1 MFANNEKE
9 WIEQAMKGDGDA
21 FGLLVQS
28 HMARIFNVCLG
39 LLGNRDDAE
48 DCTQE
53 TFLKAYRS
61 LSLYQGRSSFYT
73 WIYRIAV
80 NVCHDL
86 QRSKKSHPTTSIDQ
100 ENEEGDCF
108 IQLPD
113 KSPLPDEQAINHE
126 LGRTLLYQISQLKP
140 AMREVLILRDLQGL
154 SYEEIAARLGLSE
167 GTVKSRLFRARNQ
180 VMASLEDHPGSS
192 FGQPEQIHA
201 LTRPKRGR
209 EVQG

>member
-9 WIEQAMKGDGDA
+9 LIEQAMNGDGDA
-21 FGLLVQS
+21 FGQLVQS

-100 ENEEGDCF
+100 ENEEGDLF

-126 LGRTLLYQISQLKP
+126 LGRTLLHQISQLKP

-180 VMASLEDHPGSS
+180 VMSSLESQSGPS

-201 LTRPKRGR
+201 LSRPKRGR
-209 EVQG
+209 EV

>member
-28 HMARIFNVCLG
+28 HMARVFNVCLG

-113 KSPLPDEQAINHE
+113 KSPLPDEQVINHE

-180 VMASLEDHPGSS
+180 VMSSLEEHPGSS
-192 FGQPEQIHA
+192 FGRPEQIHVFS
-201 LTRPKRGR
+201 RPKRGR
-209 EVQG
+209 EV

>member
-1 MFANNEKE
+1 MTPETTPAGEPDAIDDRTLVAQASRGDLAAYDQFVRRYQTRIYSLAYNMTGNKE
-9 WIEQAMKGDGDA
+9 
-21 FGLLVQS
+21 
-28 HMARIFNVCLG
+28 
-39 LLGNRDDAE
+39 DAE
-48 DCTQE
+48 DMVQDV
-53 TFLKAYRS
+53 FVKAFSSLKSFR
-61 LSLYQGRSSFYT
+61 GTSSFYT

-180 VMASLEDHPGSS
+180 VMASLEDH
-192 FGQPEQIHA
+192 
-201 LTRPKRGR
+201 RGLHLANR
-209 EVQG
+209 NKSTL

>member
-9 WIEQAMKGDGDA
+9 WIEQAMKGDGEA
-21 FGLLVQS
+21 FGQLVQS

-39 LLGNRDDAE
+39 LLGNRPDAE

-61 LSLYQGRSSFYT
+61 LPLYQGRSSFYT

-86 QRSKKSHPTTSIDQ
+86 QRTKKSHLTTSIDQ
-100 ENEEGDCF
+100 ESEEGDLF
-108 IQLPD
+108 IQVPD
-113 KSPLPDEQAINHE
+113 KSPLPDDQAINHE
-126 LGRTLLYQISQLKP
+126 LGRTLIYQIGQLKP
-140 AMREVLILRDLQGL
+140 AMREVLILRDLHGL
-154 SYEEIAARLGLSE
+154 SYEEIASRLGLSE

-180 VMASLEDHPGSS
+180 IMSSLEDNAGPS
-192 FGQPEQIHA
+192 FGQPEHLQA
-201 LTRPKRGR
+201 LYRPKRGR
-209 EVQG
+209 EV

>member
-1 MFANNEKE
+1 MFANKEKE
-9 WIEQAMKGDGDA
+9 WIDQAQNGDGDA
-21 FGLLVQS
+21 FGQLVQS
-28 HMARIFNVCLG
+28 HLARIFNVCLG
-39 LLGNRDDAE
+39 LLGNRADAE

-100 ENEEGDCF
+100 ENEEGDVF

-113 KSPLPDEQAINHE
+113 KNPLPDEQAINHE
-126 LGRTLLYQISQLKP
+126 LGRTLLYQIGQLKP

-154 SYEEIAARLGLSE
+154 SYEEIASRLGLSE

-180 VMASLEDHPGSS
+180 IMRSLEPSTRSS
-192 FGQPEQIHA
+192 FGQPEQIQT
-201 LTRPKRGR
+201 LSRPKRGR
-209 EVQG
+209 EV

>member
-1 MFANNEKE
+1 MFANKEKE
-9 WIEQAMKGDGDA
+9 WIEQAMKGDGEA
-21 FGLLVQS
+21 FGQLVQS

-100 ENEEGDCF
+100 ENEEGDRLF
-108 IQLPD
+108 QLPD

-126 LGRTLLYQISQLKP
+126 LGRTLLYQISQLRP

-154 SYEEIAARLGLSE
+154 SYEEIAARLDLSE

-180 VMASLEDHPGSS
+180 VMSSLEAQSGPS

-201 LTRPKRGR
+201 FSRPKRGR
-209 EVQG
+209 EV

>member
-1 MFANNEKE
+1 MFANKEKE
-9 WIEQAMKGDGDA
+9 WIDQAQNGDGDA
-21 FGLLVQS
+21 FGQLVQS
-28 HMARIFNVCLG
+28 HLARIFNVCLG
-39 LLGNRDDAE
+39 LLGNRADAE

-100 ENEEGDCF
+100 ENEEGDVF

-113 KSPLPDEQAINHE
+113 KNPLPDEQAINHE
-126 LGRTLLYQISQLKP
+126 LGRTLLYQIGQLKP

-154 SYEEIAARLGLSE
+154 SYEEIASRLGLSE

-180 VMASLEDHPGSS
+180 IMRSLEPSARSS
-192 FGQPEQIHA
+192 FGQPEQIQT
-201 LTRPKRGR
+201 LSRPKRGR
-209 EVQG
+209 EV